1 MKRLWTRT
9 TKPMKAT
16 DYSMKIW
23 DSGDLRYER
32 ISNGIEHSWKV
43 LGREPTDTGFIETLE
58 EIPLYNTPNLL
69 SWQETVPVRLEAN
82 GFEIPGWIV
91 KNIASG
97 ISN

>member
-43 LGREPTDTGFIETLE
+43 LGREATDTGFIETLE

-69 SWQETVPVRLEAN
+69 SWQETVPVRLEAS

-97 ISN
+97 TSN

>member
-43 LGREPTDTGFIETLE
+43 LGREATDTGFIESLE

-97 ISN
+97 TSN

>member
-1 MKRLWTRT
+1 
-9 TKPMKAT
+9 
-16 DYSMKIW
+16 MKIW

-43 LGREPTDTGFIETLE
+43 LGREPTDMGFIETLE
-58 EIPLYNTPNLL
+58 EVPLYNTPNLL

-97 ISN
+97 TSN